1 MPPKKA
7 SPGITVLLIDA
18 GVNMSEKTPESEK
31 TDFENAIHYAD
42 MIISRKLFAD
52 DSELFTVLAYNLDP
66 KEHNADIGDEE
77 FKGVAVFSEEFS
89 NANFNHLKFI
99 LQEIQQNNKHTEPN
113 FFKGALAAS
122 ALLKQQVKESPNP
135 AGITL
140 IVLTNGIN
148 ENLRQENYDL
158 IVDSVSESNADLM
171 IIGIKENP
179 DYPASRIVELVESL
193 EGRTY
198 SYKNVEKMLSSY
210 QARQKTERK
219 FNKMWDIAPGIRLP
233 VTFAVKSEK
242 AAALLKFKNADA
254 EGNEMVRVEQMHV
267 ETDDP
272 VDIPKEDIKLDA
284 KYGKTDKTDKNYKPV
299 ENIKLMHGYNFGKSV
314 IMMDPEYLKE
324 KYNDH
329 NFNEGQTGGVLKLI
343 QFTKKANVGLLSD
356 TAQIFSKNNFQILDS
371 YLVDS
376 SAKTVLPS
384 LNAPKS
390 GATKATVAIIQA
402 MLDLRVV
409 ALCRYTFHAKS
420 HVQLIALIPHKDE
433 ETGVLY
439 MRSVKLPFSDDMR
452 TLKFPKFSFD
462 DDEVDSNKPTV
473 AQLSAV
479 DDLIDCMQLPES
491 DISSLVEG
499 GMSDP
504 KLQMQ
509 CHFIK
514 SLVLHPEDTME
525 NHSARTTKILD
536 DIMAPKRKVEAENSE
551 LFQKLGREF
560 NLQPIQ
566 KTKRER
572 VTVEPE
578 DLQAMISE
586 WTVKKELD
594 DAVDDGASQKKKKK
608 LSAGGAKKL
617 SRKEE
622 VQLEIGEDGGAG
634 RVCSKMLEMISN
646 TCKFQSS
653 GALAGFFTV
662 IEMKAHQS
670 CAATA
675 FLLCKMRVFRHR
687 KTNKKNEFKL
697 QYFRRRIE
705 YILLV
710 NELNVIRSVF
720 VENERC
726 DEFNELLKKLKDE
739 EDFEPFAA
747 VLCEEK
753 SCNPISS
760 SEVSSSDISNA
771 DAAEFWEEE

>member
-1 MPPKKA
+1 M
-7 SPGITVLLIDA
+7 
-18 GVNMSEKTPESEK
+18 
-31 TDFENAIHYAD
+31 
-42 MIISRKLFAD
+42 SRKCFQTIRLVKKPRE
-52 DSELFTVLAYNLDP
+52 SSI
-66 KEHNADIGDEE
+66 KCG
-77 FKGVAVFSEEFS
+77 
-89 NANFNHLKFI
+89 I
-99 LQEIQQNNKHTEPN
+99 LP
-113 FFKGALAAS
+113 S
-122 ALLKQQVKESPNP
+122 
-135 AGITL
+135 
-140 IVLTNGIN
+140 
-148 ENLRQENYDL
+148 
-158 IVDSVSESNADLM
+158 
-171 IIGIKENP
+171 
-179 DYPASRIVELVESL
+179 
-193 EGRTY
+193 
-198 SYKNVEKMLSSY
+198 
-210 QARQKTERK
+210 
-219 FNKMWDIAPGIRLP
+219 GIRLP

-272 VDIPKEDIKLDA
+272 VDTPKEEIKLDA
-284 KYGKTDKTDKNYKPV
+284 KYGKTDNTDKNYKPV
-299 ENIKLMHGYNFGKSV
+299 ENAKMMHGYNFGKSV
-314 IMMDPEYLKE
+314 IMMDPEYLTE
-324 KYNDH
+324 KYSNH

-343 QFTKKANVGLLSD
+343 QFTKKAN
-356 TAQIFSKNNFQILDS
+356 ILDS

-384 LNAPKS
+384 LNTPKS

-420 HVQLIALIPHKDE
+420 HVQLIALIPHQDE
-433 ETGVLY
+433 GTGVLY

-462 DDEVDSNKPTV
+462 EDEVDSNKPTV

-491 DISSLVEG
+491 DISSFVEG

-536 DIMAPKRKVEAENSE
+536 DTMVPKRKVEAENWE

-572 VTVEPE
+572 ATVEPE

-586 WTVKKELD
+586 CTVKKELD
-594 DAVDDGASQKKKKK
+594 DAEDGASQKKKKEVGG
-608 LSAGGAKKL
+608 GGAKKL

-622 VQLEIGEDGGAG
+622 VQLEMGEDGGAG

-653 GALAGFFTV
+653 GALAGFFT
-662 IEMKAHQS
+662 
-670 CAATA
+670 
-675 FLLCKMRVFRHR
+675 
-687 KTNKKNEFKL
+687 
-697 QYFRRRIE
+697 
-705 YILLV
+705 LLV

-726 DEFNELLKKLKDE
+726 DEFNELLKKLKEE
-739 EDFEPFAA
+739 EDFEPLSA
-747 VLCEEK
+747 VLCEKK

-760 SEVSSSDISNA
+760 SEVSSSDISDA